1 MAINTSD
8 VAKLRVQ
15 TGAGMMDCKNA
26 LEEANGDMEKANE
39 ILRKKGIVK
48 AAKRAGKIAAE
59 GIVNVKSQGNRAVI
73 LEVNSETDFV
83 AKNEDF
89 QKVMVELT
97 ECALV
102 NSGASLEEILKSQIA
117 GQSVEDYLVSATAK
131 AGEKIDLRRLSVLEK
146 TDSDCFGA
154 YIHMGGKIGVLV
166 LLAGSTD
173 ENLAR
178 DIAMHAA
185 AANPRYLDSASVPA
199 EVVEKEKEIYTEQL
213 KTEGKPANIME
224 NILKGKL
231 NKFYEEVCLVDQP
244 YIKDDKKKIRE
255 LLPAGSQLKAY
266 VRFELGEG
274 LEKQSKDFATEVA
287 EQMGK

>member
-1 MAINTSD
+1 
-8 VAKLRVQ
+8 
-15 TGAGMMDCKNA
+15 
-26 LEEANGDMEKANE
+26 
-39 ILRKKGIVK
+39 
-48 AAKRAGKIAAE
+48 
-59 GIVNVKSQGNRAVI
+59 
-73 LEVNSETDFV
+73 
-83 AKNEDF
+83 
-89 QKVMVELT
+89 
-97 ECALV
+97 
-102 NSGASLEEILKSQIA
+102 
-117 GQSVEDYLVSATAK
+117 
-131 AGEKIDLRRLSVLEK
+131 
-146 TDSDCFGA
+146 
-154 YIHMGGKIGVLV
+154 
-166 LLAGSTD
+166 
-173 ENLAR
+173 
-178 DIAMHAA
+178 MHAA